1 MSQDNRQNHP
11 KGRHKTLEDFREQID
26 ACVKCGA
33 CQAQCA
39 VYKSLKRES
48 TVARG
53 KVAIA
58 DALLDKKT
66 PVDERF
72 VLDMS
77 QCLLCGSCRD
87 KCPNLVPTDE
97 IVMAARREIAERQG
111 LSTFGKALTGV
122 IKRPKLMNLL
132 AKSGSHLEKLIFRK
146 VPEHSGLR
154 LRFPVPFVAKDRYL
168 PEMTPKPFRE
178 RVPEYIP
185 AHTDNAT
192 KPLSAFFTGCM
203 INFTYPQI
211 GEALV
216 KIFRFLDL
224 PLWVPAHQGC
234 CGLPAHA
241 AGDAATV
248 DQLADANVGAF
259 RERKADTIITACA
272 SCNAGIGKHYR
283 DMGDQYADLGDQ
295 VEDVLVFLVRHGLV
309 GKLRALPAPET
320 TTRVTYHDP
329 CHLRTQGITAEPR
342 ALLKALPGVEFVE
355 MEGADRCCGLGG
367 TFSVYHYD
375 TSRSIGARKAEGIAG
390 SGAELVASACPG
402 CIMQLQD
409 SINHAGLKL
418 KACHVLELIA
428 RELPEQD
435 WEEQS
440 DV

>member
-1 MSQDNRQNHP
+1 MGN
-11 KGRHKTLEDFREQID
+11 HKTLEDFRPQID

-53 KVAIA
+53 KIAVAA
-58 DALLDKKT
+58 ALLDKKT

-77 QCLLCGSCRD
+77 QCLLCGSCHD

-97 IVMAARREIAERQG
+97 IVMAARREIAERKG
-111 LSTFGKALTGV
+111 LSTFGKVLTGV
-122 IKRPKLMNLL
+122 IKRPKLMDLL
-132 AKSGSHLEKLIFRK
+132 ARGGARMEKLIFRK
-146 VPEHSGLR
+146 VPQHSGLR
-154 LRFPVPFVAKDRYL
+154 LRFPAPFIAKDRYL

-185 AHTDNAT
+185 AQQDNES

-203 INFTYPQI
+203 INYSYPQI

-224 PLWVPAHQGC
+224 PLWIPASQGC
-234 CGLPAHA
+234 CGLPAQA

-248 DQLADANVGAF
+248 DQLADTNVSAF
-259 RERKADTIITACA
+259 AQRKVDTVITACA

-283 DMGDQYADLGDQ
+283 DMGDQYAALGNQ
-295 VEDVLVFLVRHGLV
+295 AEDVLVFLVRMGLV
-309 GKLRALPAPET
+309 EKLQALPRVENP
-320 TTRVTYHDP
+320 TRVTYHDP
-329 CHLRTQGITAEPR
+329 CHLRTQGITTQPR

-355 MEGADRCCGLGG
+355 MDGADRCCGLGG

-375 TSRSIGARKAEGIAG
+375 TSRTIGARKADGIRD

-409 SINHAGLKL
+409 SINHADLNKQ
-418 KACHVLELIA
+418 ACHVLELIA
-428 RELPEQD
+428 RELP
-435 WEEQS
+435 
-440 DV
+440 